1 MNAHPS
7 RRDIGAP
14 AAKPGKPAAAKGSQ
28 SGKLIFAAVL
38 LLVAGG
44 VFAWSQGWIL
54 AEKPAPTVQSEELKQ
69 QFEEQKQA
77 VKKMQESP
85 KAPIV
90 GGE

>member
-1 MNAHPS
+1 MSSHPS
-7 RRDIGAP
+7 RRDLGAS
-14 AAKPGKPAAAKGSQ
+14 ASKPSKGNGKGSQ

-54 AEKPAPTVQSEELKQ
+54 AEKPAPHVESEELKQ
-69 QFEEQKQA
+69 QFEEQKQTA
-77 VKKMQESP
+77 KKMQESP
-85 KAPIV
+85 QAPIV